1 MYFFGGVLMN
11 IIVKFITKS
20 ILEKKFRSFIII
32 FSVTISAALFFASSA
47 LAGTMSSMYEALIR
61 MQTGKADLLIYPGR
75 ESPSSTFKILPNQV
89 KGADYIVGTFS
100 VGGIYKLSEEE
111 YQIERKKTEL
121 LYIKGFNIDELEK
134 LNPINYGQKATGR
147 EFSDN
152 HIILSE
158 IFAKK
163 YDYNTGDSIHI
174 EIGGVDR
181 VLTVWGISR
190 PTGVFQHNPQ
200 SNSIAAVMPLD
211 TLTSLYNR
219 RGWVDTAYIVVE
231 EGYDILNVKEE
242 ISTLYSRYVVEEPFT
257 AEVLNEYLQ
266 FLVVPLYL
274 MTIMV
279 LFISVFII
287 YSTFKVIT
295 TERLP
300 VIGTFRSIGAT
311 RKMTDIILIG
321 ESLLYGI
328 VGGILGVLTGMGVL
342 YLIARIMASDPYNGQ
357 LDVSIKF
364 GLVHMLTTFV
374 LALMVATV
382 SSWIPISRASKIP
395 IKELVLN
402 LIDREII
409 KKNKKVIILTVMFAI
424 SIILSFITQNIAS
437 MIFNLLSLLIIFALV
452 IIYIPFITSFLLKF
466 FQQVY
471 GAVFGNEGILAV
483 KNLKDNKNIYNNISL
498 LAIGISVILMI
509 NIISYSVGIEVLN
522 AYKDW
527 KFDIMLS
534 LNGDRNTEQ
543 VLRSIDGVEGTYGAF
558 ESFQG
563 IKVVD
568 TDYSIGYMQG
578 IDIIKYRDYAAFRL
592 EGNEDVDELF
602 KKLDDGRNIMV
613 TLMMKDSLGL
623 KIGDKLT
630 LDMNSG
636 EKTYNIIGFYDSIM
650 QNGSNAIISQKYFKT
665 DMEQPYY
672 NRFFVKT
679 SKEPELV
686 LSEIKEKFMRQG
698 VWGNSISNMEKTNYE
713 QNSQFMIILQAFSLL
728 AMLIGIFGVFNN
740 YMISFLERRRYI
752 AIKRSIGLS
761 KKQTLKM
768 IFVEA
773 LTGGCIGATVG
784 IIGAMFMLWIV
795 PELMQTIGV
804 PLAIH
809 YKSDLFAA
817 SLFTGIIIS
826 VIASVSP
833 ALKTTKLD
841 IIESIKYE

>member
-1 MYFFGGVLMN
+1 MSV
-11 IIVKFITKS
+11 IVKFITKS

-47 LAGTMSSMYEALIR
+47 LAGTMSGMYETLIR
-61 MQTGKADLLIYPGR
+61 MQTGKADLLIYPDR
-75 ESPSSTFKILPNQV
+75 ESPSSTFKILPNKV
-89 KGADYIVGTFS
+89 KGVEHIIGTFS

-111 YQIERKKTEL
+111 SQIEKIKTEQ
-121 LYIKGFNIDELEK
+121 LYIKGFELEELEK
-134 LNPINYGQKATGR
+134 LNPINYSQKAAGR
-147 EFSDN
+147 DFLGN

-158 IFAKK
+158 VFAQK

-174 EIGGVDR
+174 EIGGVNR
-181 VLTVWGISR
+181 ILTVWGISK

-200 SNSIAAVMPLD
+200 ADYITALMPMS
-211 TLTSLYNR
+211 TLTSLYNQ
-219 RGWVDTAYIVVE
+219 RGLVDTAYVVVE
-231 EGYDILNVKEE
+231 EGYTVATVKEE
-242 ISTLYSRYVVEEPFT
+242 ISSLYGRYVVEEPFT

-266 FLVVPLYL
+266 FIVVPLYL

-311 RKMTDIILIG
+311 RKMTDAILIG
-321 ESLLYGI
+321 ESLMYGI
-328 VGGILGVLTGMGVL
+328 VGGILGVFTGIGVL

-364 GLVHMLTTFV
+364 GINHMLTAFI
-374 LALMVATV
+374 LAVMVASV
-382 SSWIPISRASKIP
+382 SSWIPISKASKIP

-402 LIDREII
+402 LTER
-409 KKNKKVIILTVMFAI
+409 KTVNKNKRVIILTAMFVI
-424 SIILSFITQNIAS
+424 SLILSFITLNTIS
-437 MIFNLLSLLIIFALV
+437 MIFNLLSLLIIFAVV
-452 IIYIPFITSFLLKF
+452 ITYVPFITSFLLKF
-466 FQQVY
+466 FQKAY
-471 GAVFGNEGILAV
+471 GVIFGNEGILAV
-483 KNLKDNKNIYNNISL
+483 KNLKDNKNIFNNISL

-509 NIISYSVGIEVLN
+509 NMISYSVGIEVLN

-527 KFDIMLS
+527 KFDIMVS
-534 LNGDRNTEQ
+534 INGADRNTEQ

-563 IKVVD
+563 IKVID
-568 TDYSIGYMQG
+568 TDYSIGYLQG
-578 IDIIKYRDYAAFRL
+578 IDISKYRDYTAFRSK
-592 EGNEDVDELF
+592 GNEELNKLF
-602 KKLDDGRNIMV
+602 EKLDDGRNIMV

-623 KIGDKLT
+623 KIGDKLK

-665 DMEQPYY
+665 DMEQSNYD
-672 NRFFVKT
+672 RFFVKT
-679 SKEPELV
+679 SKDADLV

-698 VWGNSISNMEKTNYE
+698 VWGNTISFMEKSNYE
-713 QNSQFMIILQAFSLL
+713 QNSQFMIILQAFSVL

-773 LTGGCIGATVG
+773 LTGGFIGAIVG
-784 IIGAMFMLWIV
+784 IIGAMFMLLII
-795 PELMQTIGV
+795 PRLMQTIGV
-804 PLAIH
+804 PLLIH
-809 YKSDLFAA
+809 YKFELFAI

-826 VIASVSP
+826 VIASISP

>member
-1 MYFFGGVLMN
+1 MS
-11 IIVKFITKS
+11 IIVKFVTKS
-20 ILEKKFRSFIII
+20 ILEKKFRAFIII

-47 LAGTMSSMYEALIR
+47 LAGTMSGMYEALIR
-61 MQTGKADLLIYPGR
+61 MQTGKADLLIYPDK
-75 ESPSSTFKILPNQV
+75 EAASSTFKTLPNQV
-89 KGADYIVGTFS
+89 KGVDYIVGNFS
-100 VGGIYKLSEEE
+100 VGGIYKLSKEEF
-111 YQIERKKTEL
+111 QIEKTKTEQL
-121 LYIKGFNIDELEK
+121 FIRGFELEELEK
-134 LNPINYGQKATGR
+134 LNPVNYSQKATGKD
-147 EFSDN
+147 FLGN
-152 HIILSE
+152 YIILSE
-158 IFAKK
+158 IFAEK
-163 YDYNTGDSIHI
+163 YDYNTGDSIHLN
-174 EIGGVDR
+174 IGGVNR
-181 VLTVWGISR
+181 ILTVWGISR
-190 PTGVFQHNPQ
+190 STGVFQHNPQ
-200 SNSIAAVMPLD
+200 SDYITAVMPLN
-211 TLTSLYNR
+211 TLTSLYNQ
-219 RGWVDTAYIVVE
+219 RGRVDTAYVVVE
-231 EGYDILNVKEE
+231 EGYNVSNVKEE
-242 ISTLYSRYVVEEPFT
+242 ISTLYRRTVVEEPFT
-257 AEVLNEYLQ
+257 AEALNEYLQ
-266 FLVVPLYL
+266 FIVVPLYL

-279 LFISVFII
+279 LFISIFII

-311 RKMTDIILIG
+311 RKMTDVILIG
-321 ESLLYGI
+321 ESLMYGI
-328 VGGILGVLTGMGVL
+328 VGGVLGVFTGMGVL

-364 GLVHMLTTFV
+364 GISHMLTAFI
-374 LALMVATV
+374 LAFLVAMS
-382 SSWIPISRASKIP
+382 SSWIPINKASRIP

-402 LIDREII
+402 STERKAIN
-409 KKNKKVIILTVMFAI
+409 KNKKVIILTVIFI
-424 SIILSFITQNIAS
+424 TSSILSFITLNFAS

-452 IIYIPFITSFLLKF
+452 ITYVPFITSFLLKF
-466 FQQVY
+466 FQKVD
-471 GAVFGNEGILAV
+471 GSLFGNEGILAV
-483 KNLKDNKNIYNNISL
+483 KNLKDNKNIFNNISL
-498 LAIGISVILMI
+498 LSIGISVILMI
-509 NIISYSVGIEVLN
+509 NTINYSVGIEVLN

-527 KFDIMLS
+527 KFDIMVS
-534 LNGDRNTEQ
+534 INDSDRNTEQ
-543 VLRSIDGVEGTYGAF
+543 LLRSIDGVEGTYGAF

-563 IKVVD
+563 IKVLD
-568 TDYSIGYMQG
+568 TDYSIGYLQG
-578 IDIIKYRDYAAFRL
+578 IDISKYRDYTAFRL
-592 EGNEDVDELF
+592 DGNKNLDQLF
-602 KKLDDGRNIMV
+602 EKLDDGRNIMV
-613 TLMMKDSLGL
+613 TLMMKDSMGL
-623 KIGDKLT
+623 KIGDKLK

-665 DMEQPYY
+665 DMEQSYS

-679 SKEPELV
+679 SKDPEFV

-698 VWGNSISNMEKTNYE
+698 VWGNTISYMEASNYE
-713 QNSQFMIILQAFSLL
+713 QNSQFMIILQAFSVL

-795 PELMQTIGV
+795 PRLMQTIGV

-809 YKSDLFAA
+809 YKLELFAA

-826 VIASVSP
+826 VIASISP

>member
-1 MYFFGGVLMN
+1 
-11 IIVKFITKS
+11 
-20 ILEKKFRSFIII
+20 
-32 FSVTISAALFFASSA
+32 
-47 LAGTMSSMYEALIR
+47 
-61 MQTGKADLLIYPGR
+61 
-75 ESPSSTFKILPNQV
+75 
-89 KGADYIVGTFS
+89 
-100 VGGIYKLSEEE
+100 
-111 YQIERKKTEL
+111 
-121 LYIKGFNIDELEK
+121 
-134 LNPINYGQKATGR
+134 
-147 EFSDN
+147 
-152 HIILSE
+152 
-158 IFAKK
+158 
-163 YDYNTGDSIHI
+163 
-174 EIGGVDR
+174 
-181 VLTVWGISR
+181 
-190 PTGVFQHNPQ
+190 
-200 SNSIAAVMPLD
+200 
-211 TLTSLYNR
+211 
-219 RGWVDTAYIVVE
+219 
-231 EGYDILNVKEE
+231 
-242 ISTLYSRYVVEEPFT
+242 
-257 AEVLNEYLQ
+257 
-266 FLVVPLYL
+266 
-274 MTIMV
+274 
-279 LFISVFII
+279 
-287 YSTFKVIT
+287 
-295 TERLP
+295 
-300 VIGTFRSIGAT
+300 
-311 RKMTDIILIG
+311 
-321 ESLLYGI
+321 
-328 VGGILGVLTGMGVL
+328 
-342 YLIARIMASDPYNGQ
+342 
-357 LDVSIKF
+357 
-364 GLVHMLTTFV
+364 
-374 LALMVATV
+374 
-382 SSWIPISRASKIP
+382 
-395 IKELVLN
+395 
-402 LIDREII
+402 
-409 KKNKKVIILTVMFAI
+409 
-424 SIILSFITQNIAS
+424 
-437 MIFNLLSLLIIFALV
+437 
-452 IIYIPFITSFLLKF
+452 
-466 FQQVY
+466 
-471 GAVFGNEGILAV
+471 
-483 KNLKDNKNIYNNISL
+483 
-498 LAIGISVILMI
+498 
-509 NIISYSVGIEVLN
+509 
-522 AYKDW
+522 
-527 KFDIMLS
+527 MLS

-578 IDIIKYRDYAAFRL
+578 IDIIKYRDYAAFRP

>member
-1 MYFFGGVLMN
+1 
-11 IIVKFITKS
+11 
-20 ILEKKFRSFIII
+20 
-32 FSVTISAALFFASSA
+32 
-47 LAGTMSSMYEALIR
+47 
-61 MQTGKADLLIYPGR
+61 
-75 ESPSSTFKILPNQV
+75 
-89 KGADYIVGTFS
+89 
-100 VGGIYKLSEEE
+100 
-111 YQIERKKTEL
+111 
-121 LYIKGFNIDELEK
+121 
-134 LNPINYGQKATGR
+134 
-147 EFSDN
+147 
-152 HIILSE
+152 
-158 IFAKK
+158 
-163 YDYNTGDSIHI
+163 
-174 EIGGVDR
+174 
-181 VLTVWGISR
+181 
-190 PTGVFQHNPQ
+190 
-200 SNSIAAVMPLD
+200 
-211 TLTSLYNR
+211 
-219 RGWVDTAYIVVE
+219 
-231 EGYDILNVKEE
+231 
-242 ISTLYSRYVVEEPFT
+242 
-257 AEVLNEYLQ
+257 
-266 FLVVPLYL
+266 
-274 MTIMV
+274 
-279 LFISVFII
+279 
-287 YSTFKVIT
+287 
-295 TERLP
+295 
-300 VIGTFRSIGAT
+300 
-311 RKMTDIILIG
+311 MTDIILIG

-364 GLVHMLTTFV
+364 GLVHILTAFI

-382 SSWIPISRASKIP
+382 SSWIPIRRASKIP

-402 LIDREII
+402 QIDRDTI
-409 KKNKKVIILTVMFAI
+409 KKNKKIIILTVMFAI
-424 SIILSFITQNIAS
+424 SLILSFITQNIAS

-452 IIYIPFITSFLLKF
+452 ITYVPFITTFLLKL
-466 FQQVY
+466 FQQAY
-471 GAVFGNEGILAV
+471 GTVFGNEGILAV

-568 TDYSIGYMQG
+568 TDYSIGYLQG
-578 IDIIKYRDYAAFRL
+578 IDISKYRDYAAFRP
-592 EGNEDVDELF
+592 EGNEDVDQLF

-636 EKTYNIIGFYDSIM
+636 EKTYNVIGFYDSIM
-650 QNGSNAIISQKYFKT
+650 QNGSNAIISKKYFKT

-679 SKEPELV
+679 SEEPELV

-698 VWGNSISNMEKTNYE
+698 VWGNTISNMEKTNYE

-740 YMISFLERRRYI
+740 YIISFLERRRYI

-784 IIGAMFMLWIV
+784 IIGAMFMLWTV
-795 PELMQTIGV
+795 PEVMQTIGV